1 MVKYRSRKGGV
12 SLFPYKSPSG
22 DRYRL
27 YRDMLE
33 KPHLLIAGATGSGK
47 SVVINAL
54 VYTAL
59 YNFPDDQSGGAQF
72 ILIDA
77 KEVELL
83 AFRNLPHTI
92 THATEREQIRNAL
105 LYAVDLMGR
114 RYKEM
119 RRRGEKQYSGGHVY
133 IIIDEFADLMT
144 TDKNFTVPLLQRIAQ
159 KGRAANIHLILA
171 TQTPHSDIIPTKI
184 KCNFDYRVGLRT
196 GSAQDSRNILGVS
209 GCELLPDPKQTG
221 TGYGYYKTGA
231 DCELYQFPMYT
242 DEEIKSRVEWWTK
255 QKSPLR
261 RLLNRSA

>member
-1 MVKYRSRKGGV
+1 MVKQRLKKGGLQ
-12 SLFPYKSPSG
+12 LFPYKSPTG
-22 DRYRL
+22 NRYKL
-27 YRDMLE
+27 YADML
-33 KPHLLIAGATGSGK
+33 KQPHLLIAGATGSGK

-54 VYTAL
+54 IYTAL
-59 YNFPDDQSGGAQF
+59 YCFPDNQNGGAQF

-83 AFRNLPHTI
+83 AYKDLPHTI
-92 THATEREQIRNAL
+92 AHATEQNQIRNAL
-105 LYAVDLMGR
+105 FYAVDLMGR

-119 RRRGEKQYSGGHVY
+119 RRRSEKQYSGGHLY

-196 GSAQDSRNILGVS
+196 GSAQDSRNILGIS
-209 GCELLPDPKQTG
+209 GCERLPDPKITG
-221 TGYGYYKTGA
+221 SGYGYYKTGA
-231 DCELYQFPMYT
+231 DCKLYQLPMYT
-242 DEEIKSRVEWWTK
+242 DDEIASRVNWWTA
-255 QKSPLR
+255 QKNPLR